1 MGKEKHPKR
10 VEVPSS
16 SVLIV
21 QRSTGKGTIEK
32 MVSIDPKIVATA
44 AANMSYDSVRDFTKD
59 YSDEF
64 NKQMESDAKDGK
76 VRLPHELSY
85 VTKYLKLT
93 VEALDRVWGVCEK
106 YMK

>member
-21 QRSTGKGTIEK
+21 QRSTGNGTIEK

-44 AANMSYDSVRDFTKD
+44 AANMSYDSLADFATRLFEQISSDSVRDRD
-59 YSDEF
+59 
-64 NKQMESDAKDGK
+64 NGK
-76 VRLPHELSY
+76 KRLASNLKSAAI
-85 VTKYLKLT
+85 YLK
-93 VEALDRVWGVCEK
+93 EARDYIAGAWRVSEK